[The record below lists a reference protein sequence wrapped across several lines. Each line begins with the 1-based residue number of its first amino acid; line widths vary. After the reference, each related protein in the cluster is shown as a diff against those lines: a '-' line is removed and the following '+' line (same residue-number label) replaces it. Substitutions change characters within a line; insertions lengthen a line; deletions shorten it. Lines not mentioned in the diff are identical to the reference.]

1 VELERAR
8 TEGYSI
14 DNEEFSPGLRCVAA
28 PVYDNQQ
35 EVVCAISVSGMPNR
49 MKPERM
55 PALGRL
61 VAETAAELT
70 RTLGGAS
77 EPLPH

>member
-1 VELERAR
+1 
-8 TEGYSI
+8 
-14 DNEEFSPGLRCVAA
+14 
-28 PVYDNQQ
+28 
-35 EVVCAISVSGMPNR
+35 

-70 RTLGGAS
+70 RTLGGAP